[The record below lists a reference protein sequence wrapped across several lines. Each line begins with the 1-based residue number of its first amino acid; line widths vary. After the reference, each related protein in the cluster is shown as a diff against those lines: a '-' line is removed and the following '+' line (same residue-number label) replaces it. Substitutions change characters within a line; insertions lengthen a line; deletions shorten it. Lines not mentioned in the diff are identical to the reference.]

1 MQDLIFETQDGSH
14 SIMSAQHGVSYHS
27 KYGAVQESRHV
38 FIQAGLYQKALQQK
52 DIRILEFGFGSG
64 LNAFLSLLETQQH
77 DWKIRYEA
85 VEAYPILPEQARLL
99 NYPTLLEANH
109 LQAAFLKMHEC
120 PWGQEVEIT
129 PSFVL
134 KKWLQRFEDISFQ
147 NQFDVIYFDAFA
159 PDAQPEL
166 WELPVLEK
174 AYEALCTGGLLVTY
188 CAKGSVKRALKSAGF
203 QLESLPGPPGKREMT
218 RCIKI

>member
-38 FIQAGLYQKALQQK
+38 FIQAGLFQKALQQK
-52 DIRILEFGFGSG
+52 EIAVLEFGFGSG
-64 LNAFLSLLETQQH
+64 LNAFLTLLEAQQH
-77 DWKIRYEA
+77 GWEILYETI
-85 VEAYPILPEQARLL
+85 EAFPISLEQAQVL
-99 NYPTLLEANH
+99 NYPTLLEAQDS
-109 LQAAFLKMHEC
+109 QAAFLTMHEC
-120 PWGQEVEIT
+120 QWNQEIAIT
-129 PSFVL
+129 RSFVF
-134 KKWLQRFEDISFQ
+134 KKWLSKFEDISFH

-166 WELPVLEK
+166 WEASVLDK
-174 AYEALCTGGLLVTY
+174 AYQALRPGGLLVTY
-188 CAKGSVKRALKSAGF
+188 CAKGSVKRALKSVGF

-218 RCIKI
+218 RCVKI